1 MRGKKWS
8 DLHFFYMHRYVTRWY
23 NSETLLW
30 NWTQN
35 GAHSVEGLKVPESYQ
50 VIPHS
55 KEEGL
60 NLGRM
65 GGMVKNVTTYALK
78 NLRKNLKMDFHRV

>member
-1 MRGKKWS
+1 MEYLGTWNEGY
-8 DLHFFYMHRYVTRWY
+8 LGTEARWY

-35 GAHSVEGLKVPESYQ
+35 VTHSVEGLKVPESYQ

-60 NLGRM
+60 NLGIM
-65 GGMVKNVTTYALK
+65 GGMVKNETTYAVK